1 MADLAVYVYLVRFAN
16 GTVKSMSS
24 TSLEAAKAERA
35 HDRDYLQFDVSP
47 IVKVMVPRP
56 EVRDAR

>member
-16 GTVKSMSS
+16 GTVESMSHM
-24 TSLEAAKAERA
+24 SLEAAKDERA
-35 HDRDYLQFDVSP
+35 HVRNYLRFDVSP